1 MNFDNR
7 IYCNDCGACGESGCC
22 SVYKCGMTENCK
34 YKDLYF
40 QELKESYSLLEK
52 LQNVFYDKLPQ
63 ELKDEF
69 DKIEKENW
77 EEWNKIT

>member
-22 SVYKCGMTENCK
+22 PVYKCEMTENCK